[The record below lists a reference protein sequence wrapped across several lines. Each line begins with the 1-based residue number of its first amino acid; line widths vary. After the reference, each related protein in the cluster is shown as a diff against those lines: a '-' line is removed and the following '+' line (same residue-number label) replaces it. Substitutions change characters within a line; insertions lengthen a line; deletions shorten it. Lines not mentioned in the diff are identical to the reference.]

1 MAAAGMRR
9 EWPSD
14 FSDSF
19 PTHNPL
25 PACPPADQFFVYAGN
40 IAGMVMGLW
49 YVLSSY
55 GLATAEV
62 RKKIELVT
70 IGLVAS
76 LVATITF
83 GGIVYGG
90 NEVATMG
97 IFANVIVFVVFSSPL
112 STLAMVVREKNSASI
127 NRPFGIVQVLNCI
140 TWTFYSL
147 FISDWYL
154 FVPNLVGLVL
164 GLIQCALM
172 LIFPAKKSIKIDELS
187 EPVPRSA
194 ESLLQESSGSLP

>member
-1 MAAAGMRR
+1 
-9 EWPSD
+9 
-14 FSDSF
+14 
-19 PTHNPL
+19 
-25 PACPPADQFFVYAGN
+25 
-40 IAGMVMGLW
+40 MVMGLW

-55 GLATAEV
+55 GLATHDV

-127 NRPFGIVQVLNCI
+127 NRPFGIVQVLNCL

-147 FISDWYL
+147 FIADWYL

-164 GLIQCALM
+164 GLVQCALM
-172 LIFPAKKSIKIDELS
+172 LIFPAKKCIKIDELS
-187 EPVPRSA
+187 EPVPRSV
-194 ESLLQESSGSLP
+194 ESLLQESSESLP